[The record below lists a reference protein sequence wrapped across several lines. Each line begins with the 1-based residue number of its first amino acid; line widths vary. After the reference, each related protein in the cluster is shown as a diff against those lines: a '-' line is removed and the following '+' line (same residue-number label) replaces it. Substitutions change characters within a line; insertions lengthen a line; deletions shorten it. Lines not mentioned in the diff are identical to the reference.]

1 MDAIAIALQQ
11 EQCFPTIKNAS
22 LMWQPD
28 TADFRKKPAFKE
40 FVNTHLMEYWSQ
52 YGFPPQ
58 CRSLENGDFEC
69 D

>member
-1 MDAIAIALQQ
+1 
-11 EQCFPTIKNAS
+11 